1 MKKKNGLI
9 ITFIIV
15 FLLCVGIFIWFNS
28 NNQETSQNE
37 YEAGRTSTNSTIS
50 NNVSNNTISQP
61 DIAENVNQVNQST
74 NTTINPE
81 NTAVNPGNPAITEPV
96 QNTPTPQVKEEQLA
110 IFSTKIYSSDPARQN
125 NLTISCNKLNET
137 VVKNGDTFSFCNT
150 VGQAS
155 SKEGYQ
161 EADIFDNN
169 GNKKKGLGGGNCQL
183 STTLYNAVLATP
195 GLVVTERHAHSNY
208 VPYIQKGKD
217 AAVAYGSYDLKFRN
231 DTGNNI
237 KICSQVNSQNVTVS
251 IIALK

>member
-1 MKKKNGLI
+1 MNKKNGLLLI
-9 ITFIIV
+9 FIIV
-15 FLLCVGIFIWFNS
+15 ILFGIGIFIWFNS
-28 NNQETSQNE
+28 NKQRNSQNE
-37 YEAGRTSTNSTIS
+37 YEAGRTSTNSSIADNTS
-50 NNVSNNTISQP
+50 NNSNSQP
-61 DIAENVNQVNQST
+61 NVAENVNQVNQSA

-81 NTAVNPGNPAITEPV
+81 NTAVNTENPAVTEPA
-96 QNTPTPQVKEEQLA
+96 QNNPTPQVKEEQLA

-137 VVKNGDTFSFCNT
+137 IVKNGDTFSFCNT

-161 EADIFDNN
+161 EADIFDSN
-169 GNKKKGLGGGNCQL
+169 GNKKKGMGGGNCQL

-231 DTGNNI
+231 DTGSNI

-251 IIALK
+251 IISLK

>member
-15 FLLCVGIFIWFNS
+15 FLLGIGIFIWFNS
-28 NNQETSQNE
+28 NKQETSQNE
-37 YEAGRTSTNSTIS
+37 YEAGRTSINSTIS

-81 NTAVNPGNPAITEPV
+81 NTTVNPGNPAI

>member
-15 FLLCVGIFIWFNS
+15 FLLGIGIFIWFNS
-28 NNQETSQNE
+28 NKQETSQNE
-37 YEAGRTSTNSTIS
+37 YEAGRTSTNSSIPNNTS
-50 NNVSNNTISQP
+50 NNSNSQSNA
-61 DIAENVNQVNQST
+61 AENINQTNPNT
-74 NTTINPE
+74 NTSINPE

-110 IFSTKIYSSDPARQN
+110 IFSTKIYSPDPARQN

>member
-9 ITFIIV
+9 ITFIIL
-15 FLLCVGIFIWFNS
+15 FLLGIGIFIWFYS
-28 NNQETSQNE
+28 NKQENNQNE
-37 YEAGRTSTNSTIS
+37 YKADRTSTNSSIPNNTS
-50 NNVSNNTISQP
+50 NDSNFQTNVSENINQANQNTNI
-61 DIAENVNQVNQST
+61 IT
-74 NTTINPE
+74 PE
-81 NTAVNPGNPAITEPV
+81 NTGASSGNPATTEPA
-96 QNTPTPQVKEEQLA
+96 QIPPTSQVKEEQLA

-137 VVKNGDTFSFCNT
+137 IVKNGDTFSFCNT

-161 EADIFDNN
+161 EADIFDSN
-169 GNKKKGLGGGNCQL
+169 GNKKKGMGGGNCQL

-231 DTGNNI
+231 DTGSNI

>member
-15 FLLCVGIFIWFNS
+15 FLLGIGIFIWFNS
-28 NNQETSQNE
+28 NKQETSQNE
-37 YEAGRTSTNSTIS
+37 YEAGRTSINSTIS

-81 NTAVNPGNPAITEPV
+81 NTTVNPGNPAI

-155 SKEGYQ
+155 SKVGYQ

>member
-37 YEAGRTSTNSTIS
+37 YEAGRTSINSTIS

-81 NTAVNPGNPAITEPV
+81 NTTVNPGNPAI